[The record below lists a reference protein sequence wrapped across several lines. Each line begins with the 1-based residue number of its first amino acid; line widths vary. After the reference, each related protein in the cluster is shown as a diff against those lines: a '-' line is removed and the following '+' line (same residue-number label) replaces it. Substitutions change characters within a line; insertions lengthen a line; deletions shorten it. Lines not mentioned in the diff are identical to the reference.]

1 MATALLWLRRD
12 LRLADNPALVAAIQ
26 QGYDIIPVYIHA
38 PNEEGSWQMGAASRC
53 WLHHSLLALQQQLLT
68 RHSQLFCVRSENSL
82 HSLQQLIRE
91 TQASAVFWNRL
102 YEPAL
107 IARDTAIKQQLRTQ
121 GIHIQSYNSALLNE
135 PWQVQNKSK
144 QPYKMFTPYWKTC
157 LNLPIAEPLPAP
169 EQIPLPKDLPLRTLT
184 IAELN
189 LLPHVNWDKGFYQA
203 WEIGEVAAQ
212 CQLKAFGSHVIE
224 YATQRDFPAIMGVSR
239 LSPYLHF
246 GELSPQQVHAAVQNF
261 APQAAHNVLSYQRQ
275 LYWREFAYHLLY
287 HFPETPQQALDV
299 KFERFPW
306 QENPKILRAW
316 QQGETGVPIIDAGM
330 RELWQTGWMHNRV
343 RMLVASWLTKN
354 ALIHWQTGARW
365 FWETLLDADLANNT
379 LGWQWVAGC
388 GADAA
393 PYYRLFNPMLQSSKF
408 DETGVYIRHWLPEL
422 KNLDKHSIHA
432 PWTAAYPPRNYPAP
446 VLDFQQS
453 RERALAAYQQLKGI
467 SSL

>member
-26 QGYDIIPVYIHA
+26 QGYEIIPVYIHA
-38 PNEEGSWQMGAASRC
+38 PNEAGAWQIGAASRC
-53 WLHHSLLALQQQLLT
+53 WLHHSLVALQQQLLT
-68 RHSQLFCVRSENSL
+68 RRSQLFCFRSENSL
-82 HSLQQLIRE
+82 HSLQQLIQE

-107 IARDTAIKQQLRTQ
+107 IARDTEIKQQLRSQ
-121 GIHIQSYNSALLNE
+121 GIHTQSYNSALLNE

-144 QPYKMFTPYWKTC
+144 QAYKVFTPYWKTC
-157 LNLPIAEPLPAP
+157 LNLPIAAPLPAP
-169 EQIPLPKDLPLRTLT
+169 EQIPLPKVLPQHALAM
-184 IAELN
+184 AELN
-189 LLPHVNWDKGFYQA
+189 LLPRVNWDRGFYQA
-203 WEIGEVAAQ
+203 WDIGEVAAQ
-212 CQLKAFGSHVIE
+212 CQLHAFGSRVVE

-246 GELSPQQVHAAVQNF
+246 GELSPQQVLTTVQNF
-261 APQAAHNVLSYQRQ
+261 APALDILSFQRQ

-287 HFPETPQQALDV
+287 HFPETPQQALNL

-306 QENPKILRAW
+306 QENPQVLRAW
-316 QQGETGVPIIDAGM
+316 QQGETGIPIIDAGM
-330 RELWQTGWMHNRV
+330 RELWHTGWMHNRV

-408 DETGVYIRHWLPEL
+408 DEAGAYIRRWIPEL
-422 KNLDKHSIHA
+422 NNLDKHSIHA
-432 PWTAAYPPRNYPAP
+432 PWTAANPPRNYPAP

-467 SSL
+467 

>member
-12 LRLADNPALVAAIQ
+12 LRLADNPALMAAIQ

-38 PNEEGSWQMGAASRC
+38 PNEEGSWQIGAASRC
-53 WLHHSLLALQQQLLT
+53 WLHHSLLALQQQLRT
-68 RHSQLFCVRSENSL
+68 RQSQLFCVRSDNSL
-82 HSLQQLIRE
+82 HTLQQLIHD

-107 IARDTAIKQQLRTQ
+107 IARDTHIKQQLRNQ
-121 GIHIQSYNSALLNE
+121 GIHTQSYNSSLLNE

-144 QPYKMFTPYWKTC
+144 QPYKVFTAYWKTC
-157 LNLPIAEPLPAP
+157 LNLPIAPPLPAP
-169 EQIPLPKDLPLRTLT
+169 EQIPLPKALPALLAV
-184 IAELN
+184 AELN
-189 LLPHVNWDKGFYQA
+189 LLPRVHWDMGFYRV
-203 WEIGEVAAQ
+203 WEMGELAAQ
-212 CQLKAFGSHVIE
+212 AQLTAFGSHVVE
-224 YATQRDFPAIMGVSR
+224 YATQRDFPAIAGVSH

-246 GELSPQQVHAAVQNF
+246 GELSPQQVHAALQNYP
-261 APQAAHNVLSYQRQ
+261 PQATLSYQRQ

-287 HFPETPQQALDV
+287 HFPETPQQALDS

-306 QENPKILRAW
+306 QENPQLLRAW
-316 QQGETGVPIIDAGM
+316 QQAETGIPIIDAGM

-408 DETGVYIRHWLPEL
+408 DETGAYIRRWLPEL
-422 KNLDKHSIHA
+422 NHLDKHSIHA

-453 RERALAAYQQLKGI
+453 RERALAAYQQLKAG
-467 SSL
+467 

>member
-38 PNEEGSWQMGAASRC
+38 PNEAGAWQIGAASRC
-53 WLHHSLLALQQQLLT
+53 WLYHSLIALQQQLLS
-68 RHSQLFCVRSENSL
+68 RHSQLFCFRSENSL
-82 HSLQQLIRE
+82 HTLQQLIQE

-107 IARDTAIKQQLRTQ
+107 IARDTEIKQQLRSQ
-121 GIHIQSYNSALLNE
+121 GIHTQSYNSALLNE

-144 QPYKMFTPYWKTC
+144 QPYKVFTPYWKTC
-157 LNLPIAEPLPAP
+157 LNLPITPPLPAP
-169 EQIPLPKDLPLRTLT
+169 EQIPLPKVLPQHALT
-184 IAELN
+184 MAELN
-189 LLPHVNWDKGFYQA
+189 LLPRVNWDKGFYQA
-203 WEIGEVAAQ
+203 WDIGEVAAQ
-212 CQLKAFGSHVIE
+212 RQLQAFGSRVVE

-261 APQAAHNVLSYQRQ
+261 APQAVDNVLSYQRQ

-287 HFPETPQQALDV
+287 HFPETPQQALDL

-306 QENPKILRAW
+306 QENPQVLRAW
-316 QQGETGVPIIDAGM
+316 QQGETGIPIIDAGM

-408 DETGVYIRHWLPEL
+408 DEVGAYIRHWLPEL

-432 PWTAAYPPRNYPAP
+432 PWTATYPPRNYPTP

-453 RERALAAYQQLKGI
+453 RERALAAYQQLKA
-467 SSL
+467 L